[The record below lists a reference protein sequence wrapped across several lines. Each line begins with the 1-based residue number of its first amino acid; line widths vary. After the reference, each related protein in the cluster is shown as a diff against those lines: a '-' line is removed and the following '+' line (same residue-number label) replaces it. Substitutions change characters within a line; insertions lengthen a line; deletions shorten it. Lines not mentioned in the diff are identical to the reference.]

1 MNPSPVR
8 ILDTRDPRFQHELDR
23 LKQQD
28 PGANADIETAVADI
42 LRQVRTEGD
51 AALVRLTAR
60 FDRIQRTIAEL
71 RFSDQEIDQAVD
83 QCDPEDLEALKL
95 AARRIRDYHQWQMPA
110 MGTHTF
116 IDGDGTTLGQR
127 LRPLERVGLYVP
139 GGLASYPSSVL
150 MNALPARVA
159 GVRQLVMTF
168 PTPDGRFN
176 PLILAAA
183 RMAQVDE
190 IYRIGGAQAIAAM
203 AFGTATLQ
211 PVDKIVG
218 PGNSYVA
225 TAKRQVF
232 GHVGIDMIAGPSEIL
247 IIADGENRPEWLA
260 ADMLS
265 QAEHDATAQS
275 ILITDQPDLAAQVVI
290 ALNQHL
296 ATLQRHELCRA
307 ALAHHGAIIIAR
319 SLEEACQIASHM
331 APEHL
336 ELAVANPERY
346 LDAIDN
352 AGAIFLGRYTP
363 EPIGD
368 YIAGPNH
375 VLPTSRT
382 ARFSSP
388 LGVHEFIKRSSI
400 IGCTPQSLAAIGPAA
415 ARLAAAEGLTA
426 HKLSIDSRLNV
437 RP

>member
-426 HKLSIDSRLNV
+426 HKLSIDSRLNGL
-437 RP
+437 P

>member
-23 LKQQD
+23 LKQRD
-28 PGANADIETAVADI
+28 SGTNADIETAVADI

-127 LRPLERVGLYVP
+127 LRPLDRVGLYVP

-183 RMAQVDE
+183 RMARVDE